1 MKRIIYIFA
10 AVFTISCGN
19 MNAQSIPTT
28 RTVEISVSN
37 LNILD
42 SLFLE
47 GLDSLI
53 FNSVCPDIKELK
65 IKVFNIYCKME
76 DKQNNVYKLTVF
88 LDNIIQIYPQ
98 EKFRGCFDYN
108 GCLFLWFYDI
118 PKKLLSVS
126 DKKRKLTYTK
136 GVYVASDLAEFVF
149 SYSVDKL
156 ELKGIC
162 CY

>member
-1 MKRIIYIFA
+1 
-10 AVFTISCGN
+10 

-28 RTVEISVSN
+28 EKVDISASN
-37 LNILD
+37 LHILD

-53 FNSVCPDIKELK
+53 FNSVCPEIKKSKAK
-65 IKVFNIYCKME
+65 IFNIHCKIE
-76 DKQNNVYKLTVF
+76 DKQDSVYKLTVF
-88 LDNIIQIYPQ
+88 LDNIIQIYPI
-98 EKFRGCFDYN
+98 EEFRGCFDYK
-108 GCLFLWFYDI
+108 GYLFLWFYDI
-118 PKKLLSVS
+118 PEKLLSVS

-136 GVYVASDLAEFVF
+136 GVYVASDLAEFIF
-149 SYSVDKL
+149 SYSVNKL